1 MAQNLKTILN
11 KMIDKKF
18 LEGIGLFH
26 KYGDWFSDE
35 NGTLFDNKKGGVYK
49 REVLVEKVVNFE
61 GLKLSLKNHF
71 PNKKK
76 YFNLCEI

>member
-1 MAQNLKTILN
+1 
-11 KMIDKKF
+11 MIDKED

-26 KYGDWFSDE
+26 KYGSWFSDE
-35 NGTLFDNKKGGVYK
+35 NGTLFDNRKGGLYK

>member
-1 MAQNLKTILN
+1 MGSSH
-11 KMIDKKF
+11 KMIDKKI

-26 KYGDWFSDE
+26 KYGSWFSDE
-35 NGTLFDNKKGGVYK
+35 NGTLFDNRKGGLYK